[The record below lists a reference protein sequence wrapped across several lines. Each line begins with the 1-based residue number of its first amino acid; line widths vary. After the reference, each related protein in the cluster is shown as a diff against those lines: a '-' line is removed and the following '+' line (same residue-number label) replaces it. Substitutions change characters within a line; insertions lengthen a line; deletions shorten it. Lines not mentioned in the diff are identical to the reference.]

1 MSSWDKFKE
10 PLHLDKNSYY
20 IELNDE
26 NISDNDL
33 APAKNV
39 RNTFKINNLGKYH
52 DLYVLSDASLLADVF
67 ENFRDKCLTI
77 IELDPAYY
85 LSSPGLS
92 WQSGLKKTGVKLE
105 LLSDT
110 DMLLLVENGIRGAIC
125 TAVHKYAKANNKY
138 MKNYDS
144 TKESTYLM
152 YVDANNLYGYAMSK
166 KFPVDNFKWEL
177 NLTIFTEDFIK
188 NYDEECDIGYLLIVD
203 VSCPKNLRLAHE
215 DLPFLPVKEKVDKVI
230 KLISNLYDKKTIL
243 SIFLH

>member
-1 MSSWDKFKE
+1 MSSWDKFEE
-10 PLHLDKNSYY
+10 PLHLDKNSYF

-39 RNTFKINNLGKYH
+39 CNTFKINNLGKYH

-77 IELDPAYY
+77 SELDPAYY

-144 TKESTYLM
+144 TRESTYLM
-152 YVDANNLYGYAMSK
+152 
-166 KFPVDNFKWEL
+166 
-177 NLTIFTEDFIK
+177 
-188 NYDEECDIGYLLIVD
+188 
-203 VSCPKNLRLAHE
+203 
-215 DLPFLPVKEKVDKVI
+215 
-230 KLISNLYDKKTIL
+230 
-243 SIFLH
+243 

>member
-1 MSSWDKFKE
+1 MSSWDKFEE
-10 PLHLDKNSYY
+10 PLHLDKNSYF

-39 RNTFKINNLGKYH
+39 CNTFKINNLGKYH
-52 DLYVLSDASLLADVF
+52 DLYVLS
-67 ENFRDKCLTI
+67 ECLTI
-77 IELDPAYY
+77 SELDPAYY

-144 TKESTYLM
+144 TRESTYLM
-152 YVDANNLYGYAMSK
+152 
-166 KFPVDNFKWEL
+166 
-177 NLTIFTEDFIK
+177 
-188 NYDEECDIGYLLIVD
+188 
-203 VSCPKNLRLAHE
+203 
-215 DLPFLPVKEKVDKVI
+215 
-230 KLISNLYDKKTIL
+230 
-243 SIFLH
+243 

>member
-1 MSSWDKFKE
+1 MSSWDKFEE
-10 PLHLDKNSYY
+10 PLHLDKNSYF

-39 RNTFKINNLGKYH
+39 CNTFKINNLGKYH
-52 DLYVLSDASLLADVF
+52 DLYVLS
-67 ENFRDKCLTI
+67 ECLTI
-77 IELDPAYY
+77 SELDPAYY

-152 YVDANNLYGYAMSK
+152 
-166 KFPVDNFKWEL
+166 
-177 NLTIFTEDFIK
+177 
-188 NYDEECDIGYLLIVD
+188 
-203 VSCPKNLRLAHE
+203 
-215 DLPFLPVKEKVDKVI
+215 
-230 KLISNLYDKKTIL
+230 
-243 SIFLH
+243 

>member
-1 MSSWDKFKE
+1 MSSWDKFEE
-10 PLHLDKNSYY
+10 PLHLDKNSYF

-39 RNTFKINNLGKYH
+39 CNTFKINNLGKYH
-52 DLYVLSDASLLADVF
+52 DLYVLS
-67 ENFRDKCLTI
+67 EYLTI
-77 IELDPAYY
+77 SELDPAYY

-144 TKESTYLM
+144 TRESTYLM
-152 YVDANNLYGYAMSK
+152 
-166 KFPVDNFKWEL
+166 
-177 NLTIFTEDFIK
+177 
-188 NYDEECDIGYLLIVD
+188 
-203 VSCPKNLRLAHE
+203 
-215 DLPFLPVKEKVDKVI
+215 
-230 KLISNLYDKKTIL
+230 
-243 SIFLH
+243 